1 MLLTLEQRMRL
12 ARSLKERVA
21 LNDYVLNGYCQI
33 SSPFAAEVYALQG
46 WDAVT
51 IDMEHGSIGFDGA
64 VAILQAITASGV
76 VPLVRIPAVDTAI
89 IGMLLDAGAL
99 GITCAMIN
107 TEAEALEL
115 VRACKYPPR
124 GIRSLSR
131 STRATRVHGPD
142 YNVRADELTSV
153 FAMIETADGME
164 NLDEITAVEGI
175 DGIYFGSVDFAMSVL
190 GRFPPAASADPEVD
204 ALIDEATRRIVARC
218 KSRGIIAGINA
229 PTVEAAGRMI
239 ANGFRFITVSS
250 DVRALELQSKAW
262 IDGVRALAGGLL
274 NK

>member
-1 MLLTLEQRMRL
+1 MRPG
-12 ARSLKERVA
+12 RSLKERVA

-46 WDAVT
+46 WDSVT

-64 VAILQAITASGV
+64 VTILQAITASGV
-76 VPLVRIPAVDTAI
+76 VPLVRIPAVDTAL

-99 GITCAMIN
+99 GVTCAMIN
-107 TEAEALEL
+107 TKGEAMEL

-131 STRATRVHGPD
+131 STRATRVYGPD

-153 FAMIETADGME
+153 FAMIETVEGMA
-164 NLDEITAVEGI
+164 NLDDITAVDGI

-190 GRFPPAASADPEVD
+190 GRFPPAKGADAEID
-204 ALIDEATRRIVARC
+204 ALVDDATRRIVARC

-229 PTVEAAGRMI
+229 TTTEAAGRMI
-239 ANGFRFITVSS
+239 ASGFRFITISS

-262 IDGVRALAGGLL
+262 IDGVRALAAGLL
-274 NK
+274 KK